1 MMTIDEAALAQ
12 ARTAQERLLEL
23 QRDAERARVDYHY
36 EIRRLHAAGGSLR
49 EIADALGLSHQRVH
63 QIIEAEGS
71 ESTAET
77 VLLRVADQM
86 RKLRSGVGIGGFA
99 KQGREAVASAT
110 DHARRRGARDVEA
123 RDILQTVLLDRD
135 ESIAAIRAAAGVDVA
150 PLEGD
155 VQTAGAPGGR
165 KRLGFAPSARSTL
178 ERALREAMAL
188 GDRSITREHLL
199 LGVLQVDDPDVDA
212 LLQRVGTNRE
222 ALRNA
227 TLAELERRT

>member
-1 MMTIDEAALAQ
+1 MMTIDAAALAQ

-63 QIIEAEGS
+63 QIVEAEGS

-86 RKLRSGVGIGGFA
+86 RKLRSGLVGGFA
-99 KQGREAVASAT
+99 EQGREAVANAT
-110 DHARRRGARDVEA
+110 DHARRRGARDVEP
-123 RDILQTVLLDRD
+123 RDILQAVLLDRD
-135 ESIAAIRAAAGVDVA
+135 ESIAAIRAAAGVDVI
-150 PLEGD
+150 PLQGE

-165 KRLGFAPSARSTL
+165 KRLGFAPGARSVL

-199 LGVLQVDDPDVDA
+199 LGVLAVDDPDVDA
-212 LLQRVGTNRE
+212 LLQRIGTNRE

-227 TLAELERRT
+227 TLSALGPRT